1 MRLTVIAV
9 GRVRQGP
16 VQALWQEY
24 ADRSVWPLSLVE
36 VEAKAGGLAGA
47 RLKAAEADLLGAK
60 IPEGARLVALDE
72 RGDAPTS
79 TAFADL
85 LGGWRDEGVRE
96 VAFLIGGAEGLAR
109 PLVDRADR
117 PASPSDP
124 STWPHQL
131 VRVMLTEQTLSR
143 PDDPR
148 RPSLPFAPE
157 RRRAAPPEVLA
168 RAGAIAT
175 AGRTGYPGIA

>member
-117 PASPSDP
+117 RLAFGPM
-124 STWPHQL
+124 TWPHQL
-131 VRVMLTEQTLSR
+131 VRVMLAEQLY
-143 PDDPR
+143 
-148 RPSLPFAPE
+148 
-157 RRRAAPPEVLA
+157 RAQTILA
-168 RAGAIAT
+168 GHPYHRA
-175 AGRTGYPGIA
+175 

>member
-16 VQALWQEY
+16 VRALWEDY
-24 ADRSVWPLSLVE
+24 ADRSGWPLSLVE
-36 VEAKAGGLAGA
+36 VEAKAAGLTGA
-47 RLKAAEADLLGAK
+47 RLKAAEADLLTAR

-96 VAFLIGGAEGLAR
+96 AAFLIGGAEGLAR

-117 PASPSDP
+117 RIAFGPM
-124 STWPHQL
+124 TWPHQL
-131 VRVMLTEQTLSR
+131 VRVMLAEQLY
-143 PDDPR
+143 
-148 RPSLPFAPE
+148 
-157 RRRAAPPEVLA
+157 RAQTILA
-168 RAGAIAT
+168 GHPYHRA
-175 AGRTGYPGIA
+175 